1 MIAAL
6 TPLMLTLGPLA
17 LLLAM
22 AVIFAET
29 GLLVGF
35 FLPGDSLLFT
45 VGVMAAAGAIPLPF
59 WLIAA
64 GLCAAAVLG
73 DQVGYLIGRRVGPRV
88 FARNN
93 SRFFAASHATR
104 AQGFFAKHGPK
115 AVVLARFVPVVR
127 TFTPVV
133 AGVAEMPRRKFTAYN
148 AVGGLVW
155 VIGFLVVGYFLGGV
169 PIIAAHIELFAIA
182 LVALSLIPA
191 AGALVR
197 HRVQRTRR
205 TGGQERSENSLTATA
220 SVAR

>member
-1 MIAAL
+1 MIAFL

-45 VGVMAAAGAIPLPF
+45 VGVMAAAGAIHLPF
-59 WLIAA
+59 ALIAG
-64 GLCAAAVLG
+64 GLFLAAVLG
-73 DQVGYLIGRRVGPRV
+73 DQVGYLVGRRIGPRV
-88 FARNN
+88 FARTN
-93 SRFFAASHATR
+93 SRFFAASHALR
-104 AQGFFAKHGPK
+104 AQAFFAKHGPK
-115 AVVLARFVPVVR
+115 AVILARFVPVVR

-133 AGVAEMPRRKFTAYN
+133 AGVATMSRRRFTAYN

-155 VIGFLVVGYFLGGV
+155 TVGFLAVGYFLGGV

-182 LVALSLIPA
+182 MVALSLILAA
-191 AGALVR
+191 AGVVL
-197 HRVQRTRR
+197 HRLRR
-205 TGGQERSENSLTATA
+205 FSAEQAAPATTAA
-220 SVAR
+220 VPVGR

>member
-6 TPLMLTLGPLA
+6 TPLLLSLGPLA
-17 LLLAM
+17 LLVAM

-59 WLIAA
+59 WLIAV
-64 GLCAAAVLG
+64 GLFAAAVLG
-73 DQVGYLIGRRVGPRV
+73 DQMGYLIGRRIGPRV
-88 FARNN
+88 FTRNN
-93 SRFFAASHATR
+93 SRFFAASHATK
-104 AQGFFAKHGPK
+104 AQAFFARHGPK

-133 AGVAEMPRRKFTAYN
+133 AGVAEMSRRKFTAYN
-148 AVGGLVW
+148 AVGGLLWTV
-155 VIGFLVVGYFLGGV
+155 GLLLVGYFLGGV

-182 LVALSLIPA
+182 MVALSLIPA

-197 HRVQRTRR
+197 DRRRRTRR
-205 TGGQERSENSLTATA
+205 TSSQEGAADLRTPTAT
-220 SVAR
+220 VTG

>member
-6 TPLMLTLGPLA
+6 TPVLLALGPLA

-45 VGVMAAAGAIPLPF
+45 LGVMAAEGAIHLPL

-64 GLCAAAVLG
+64 GLFVAAVVG
-73 DQVGYLIGRRVGPRV
+73 DQVGYLIGRRYGPRV
-88 FARNN
+88 FTRAN
-93 SRFFAASHATR
+93 SRLFAASHATR
-104 AQGFFAKHGPK
+104 AESFFAKHGPK

-133 AGVAEMPRRKFTAYN
+133 AGVAEMPRHAFTGYN
-148 AVGGLVW
+148 AIGGLIWTV
-155 VIGFLVVGYFLGGV
+155 GFLSVGYFLGGV
-169 PIIAAHIELFAIA
+169 PIIASHIELFAISM
-182 LVALSLIPA
+182 VALTLIPA
-191 AGALVR
+191 AVGLVR
-197 HRVQRTRR
+197 HRRR
-205 TGGQERSENSLTATA
+205 SARDSAALSRVDHPAELLT
-220 SVAR
+220 S